1 MKKVNVAIIGAGIGY
16 KHYIAYRA
24 LPDLYTVTAVCD
36 MNTARAAAFIEDDS
50 GVEITSDFEAV
61 LANPEIELID
71 ICLPPHLHFDFT
83 ARAMRAGKDVIC
95 EKPLSNSVADVDRLI
110 AISKETGRTV
120 YPVFQYRFGN
130 GIARL
135 RALIDSG
142 LAGRAYVAAMET
154 HWNRDADYY
163 AVDWRGTWKGEQGGV
178 ILGHAIHMHDLL
190 SFILGPVDSVFARLD
205 TRVNDIEVE
214 DCGALSIQMS
224 SGALAT
230 SSVTLGAGNDT
241 SRLRF
246 CFEGVT
252 AESGSRPYAPAE
264 DNWTFVARAPVTQ
277 GQIDAVIAAT
287 PDQSGGQVGFSLQ
300 VYNAM
305 RGLESEVVNIDEAR
319 RSIEFVSAVYQSSRT
334 GAPVHLPLNVGDSTY
349 DGWEPAPV

>member
-1 MKKVNVAIIGAGIGY
+1 MKKVNVAIIGAGIGR
-16 KHYIAYRA
+16 KHYIAFRA
-24 LPDLYTVTAVCD
+24 LPDLYTIRTICD
-36 MNTARAAAFIEDDS
+36 VNIARAQAFVEADTDTRLTDDFA
-50 GVEITSDFEAV
+50 GV
-61 LANPEIELID
+61 LADPEIELMD

-83 ARAMRAGKDVIC
+83 ARALRAGKDVIC
-95 EKPLSNSVADVDRLI
+95 EKPLCNSVADVDRLI

-142 LAGRAYVAAMET
+142 LAGRAFVASMET
-154 HWNRDADYY
+154 HWNRDSEYY
-163 AVDWRGTWKGEQGGV
+163 VVDWRGTWVGEQGGA

-190 SFILGPVDSVFARLD
+190 SFVLGPVDNVFARVD

-214 DCGALSIQMS
+214 DCAALSIALR

-230 SSVTLGAGNDT
+230 SSVTLGGANDT

-252 AESGSRPYAPAE
+252 AESGTVPYAPAE
-264 DNWTFVARAPVTQ
+264 GEWTFTARAPVTQ
-277 GQIDAVIAAT
+277 EQVDAVIAAT
-287 PDQSGGQVGFSLQ
+287 PDQAGGQVGFSIQ
-300 VYNAM
+300 VFNAM
-305 RGLESEVVNIDEAR
+305 RGLASEFVNIDEAR
-319 RSIEFVSAVYQSSRT
+319 RSIEFVSAVYQSSRSGT
-334 GAPVHLPLNVGDSTY
+334 PVSLPLDVTDPTY
-349 DGWEPAPV
+349 TGWLPN